1 MIDLDLERKDIAAGD
16 TAAFAR
22 WLARAEAPLRG
33 SLRSFAARVDVE
45 SIVQESLLRVW
56 NCAEEI
62 SPDGRPNALLRWGI
76 RAARNLA
83 ISELRRARAD
93 PTEIAALE
101 ALAVA
106 AFEPALPDPLL
117 RDRIARC
124 RASLSRKL
132 AAALAARL
140 DAAGAEPD
148 RVLAARLGM
157 QLNTF
162 LKNVG
167 RARAALRECLR
178 RLGVEVA

>member
-1 MIDLDLERKDIAAGD
+1 MCSSDL
-16 TAAFAR
+16 
-22 WLARAEAPLRG
+22 
-33 SLRSFAARVDVE
+33 
-45 SIVQESLLRVW
+45 QESLLRVW

-62 SPDGRPNALLRWGI
+62 APDGRPNALLRWGI

-117 RDRIARC
+117 RERIERC

-140 DAAGAEPD
+140 DAAGGEPD
-148 RVLAARLGM
+148 QVLAARLGM
-157 QLNTF
+157 RLNTF

-167 RARAALRECLR
+167 RARAAMRECLR